1 MRELKDIL
9 RELRAEH
16 EMTQDDLARQIG
28 AVGMVSEP
36 PANRSCMENIIYLLS
51 HLVTRHKKGGGS
63 APGSLAAAKT
73 SARLRRRFLHVI
85 RAYY

>member
-1 MRELKDIL
+1 MKWQNK
-9 RELRAEH
+9 RAAH
-16 EMTQDDLARQIG
+16 RVFVYGPFSG

-63 APGSLAAAKT
+63 APGILAAAKT

-85 RAYY
+85 